1 VIGAVILVA
10 RAATNTVI
18 NHPRSLTKSPTA
30 IAHFETIILTFGWSA
45 TIVGMIACGLGFEPK
60 TGWAVFSVAIFAVV
74 GYIVCYVLQV
84 GTPTDII

>member
-30 IAHFETIILTFGWSA
+30 IAHFEHVRLNDLDASQEATCRQLKRLLTLS
-45 TIVGMIACGLGFEPK
+45 
-60 TGWAVFSVAIFAVV
+60 
-74 GYIVCYVLQV
+74 
-84 GTPTDII
+84 